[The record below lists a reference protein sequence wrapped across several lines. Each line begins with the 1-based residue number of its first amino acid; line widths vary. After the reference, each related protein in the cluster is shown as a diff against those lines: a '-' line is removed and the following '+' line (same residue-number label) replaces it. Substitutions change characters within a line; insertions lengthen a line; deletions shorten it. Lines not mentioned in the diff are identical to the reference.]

1 MVIVSG
7 THTHTPL
14 PPIKIYSKIW
24 QEARVRIYRNNAH
37 AMLAI
42 WGAAL
47 DTHTYDNTPTHT
59 DKDANISLIDPGRR
73 YGK

>member
-7 THTHTPL
+7 THAHPPL
-14 PPIKIYSKIW
+14 HLFKIYPNIW
-24 QEARVRIYRNNAH
+24 QEACARIYRDDAH
-37 AMLAI
+37 ATLAI
-42 WGAAL
+42 WGVAL

-59 DKDANISLIDPGRR
+59 DKDANISLIDPGRH